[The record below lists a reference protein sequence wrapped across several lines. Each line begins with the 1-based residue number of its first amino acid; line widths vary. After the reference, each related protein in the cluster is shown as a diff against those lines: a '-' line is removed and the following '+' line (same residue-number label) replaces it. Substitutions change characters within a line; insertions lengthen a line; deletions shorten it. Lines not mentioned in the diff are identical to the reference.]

1 MIGLKQISGNTQ
13 IVFTIKTFFA
23 FIGAILG
30 LFYGFYQIVVVPK
43 VNSSETHYQIM
54 FEAQKDQN
62 TQTNQELIK
71 VNNSIGTLYGIV
83 ETLSKDKIS
92 VKQSPNTSGSF
103 GDNTISDIGNNNT
116 KSNENDGR

>member
-116 KSNENDGR
+116 KYRIN